1 VASTRRALRWFPR
14 RAGANWQVW
23 QEAAVYGLIPLVVIA
38 AGGFVLW
45 YRVHYNI
52 WPGQDATARVHWCGR
67 DYQNDGPP
75 TKTSRQVS
83 AGWRW
88 PVRDVDRYP
97 PLGLPGQE
105 LFAAIYPDALPTS
118 CATVVYV
125 RIGPDRYQSYSLLG
139 GP

>member
-1 VASTRRALRWFPR
+1 VLW
-14 RAGANWQVW
+14 
-23 QEAAVYGLIPLVVIA
+23 EAVLYGLIPLVVITA
-38 AGGFVLW
+38 SCFVLW
-45 YRVHYNI
+45 YRHYYSI
-52 WPGQDATARVHWCGR
+52 WPGQDATARVHWCER

-75 TKTSRQVS
+75 TVTWRQVS

-88 PVRDVDRYP
+88 PVRNVGRYP

-105 LFAAIYPDALPTS
+105 LFAAIYPGALPTS

-125 RIGPDRYQSYSLLG
+125 RISSDRYQPYSLLG